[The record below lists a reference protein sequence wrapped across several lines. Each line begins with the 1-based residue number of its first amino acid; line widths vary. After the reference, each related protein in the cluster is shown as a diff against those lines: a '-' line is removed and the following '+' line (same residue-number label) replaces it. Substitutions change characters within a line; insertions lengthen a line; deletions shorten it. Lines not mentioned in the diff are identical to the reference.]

1 MHIVFV
7 QIVEAFN
14 VFNDKKKALKLSL
27 ARFDEDTQET
37 FLNLYDKV
45 DADTDFNADES
56 SADKAEG
63 NVCPF

>member
-1 MHIVFV
+1 MN
-7 QIVEAFN
+7 IVEAYE
-14 VFNDKKKALKLSL
+14 VFADKKKALKLCL

-45 DADTDFNADES
+45 DADTDFNADENATAS
-56 SADKAEG
+56 AEG